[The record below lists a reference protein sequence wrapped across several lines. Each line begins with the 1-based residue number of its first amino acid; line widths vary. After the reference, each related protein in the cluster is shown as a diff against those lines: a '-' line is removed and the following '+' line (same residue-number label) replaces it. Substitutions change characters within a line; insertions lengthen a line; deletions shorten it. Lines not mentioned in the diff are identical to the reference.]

1 MFSIVSALLFSMVVP
16 ENACGASMD
25 KLLFYGYIDL
35 EYKQT
40 TGNKYDG
47 SGEDDANMKN
57 GAFDQHHFNI
67 LMEATVTSEIAAK
80 AHLEFE
86 HGIYPGAGDAAMVL
100 EYAFVEYVKR
110 NGLKFRWGKML
121 SPWGIYNEIHDSTPA
136 YLSVYPPELFY
147 RSGTKGGFAL
157 IPKWITGMTALGG
170 VPTGISHTDI
180 DYIVYIGNGESRVT
194 INENEHDDNQNKAV
208 GCRLQLTDHDE
219 AYQVGISAYYGD
231 KATSRDK
238 LSETHWTTVFHAD
251 FNWREGN
258 LRGEYGRSVLGTQ
271 TETSWYVQTSWRF
284 GRYTPYL
291 RYQTLNPHEEGND
304 EDWTI
309 YLAGVNVKV
318 TDYLFYKI
326 EWNEHKRGS
335 NNRDIV
341 TGEPL
346 EYGEF
351 RSALTL
357 LF

>member
-1 MFSIVSALLFSMVVP
+1 MAAP
-16 ENACGASMD
+16 EMAGGASMD
-25 KLLFYGYIDL
+25 KLRFYGYIDL

-40 TGNKYDG
+40 TDDKYDG

-67 LMEATVTSEIAAK
+67 LMEAAVTSEIAVK

-86 HGIYPGAGDAAMVL
+86 HGIYPGAGNAAMVL
-100 EYAFVEYVKR
+100 EYAFAEYVKLDR
-110 NGLKFRWGKML
+110 LKFRGGKML

-136 YLSVYPPELFY
+136 YLSVFPPETFY
-147 RSGTKGGFAL
+147 KAGERGGFAL
-157 IPKWITGMTALGG
+157 IPKWITGLAALGG
-170 VPTGISHTDI
+170 STTGISHADI
-180 DYIVYIGNGESRVT
+180 DYIVYIGNGESRVA
-194 INENEHDDNQNKAV
+194 INENEHDDNQNKAM
-208 GCRLQLTDHDE
+208 GGRLQLTDHYE
-219 AYQVGISAYYGD
+219 MYQVGVSAYYGD
-231 KATSRDK
+231 KAVSGDK
-238 LSETHWTTVFHAD
+238 LSETHWTATFHAD
-251 FNWREGN
+251 INWREGN
-258 LRGEYGRSVLGTQ
+258 LRAEYGRSVVESQ
-271 TETSWYVQTSWRF
+271 TETAWYVQTSWRF

-291 RYQTLNPHEEGND
+291 RYQTLNPHEEGDD
-304 EDWTI
+304 ENWTI
-309 YLAGVNVKV
+309 YLAGVNIKV

-346 EYGEF
+346 GYGEF